1 MTVNFMG
8 GARNNHRR
16 TSRRSQADVTGTPKY
31 RSAAHQAASA
41 RIAGF
46 KHLAAPTASRAKER
60 SEREAPVFAFSFAP
74 KATKGPEMVQQEPDK
89 RCEADEQRQWSLER
103 EERSQLDGFD
113 LQEARRALLATPN
126 WTDLPPRS
134 TSLTNKRRSLH
145 HPSIL
150 KPSLS
155 SLTIRRRPRSPD
167 PVEPLPP
174 RRSSLPSGTR
184 WSRTRSSTPSLAGT
198 PAKLDEPVQPQEL
211 DPHTGLDEQKL
222 LAAQSATQKP
232 SSKEREH
239 SSSADEGQVPKKR
252 RRLEAEATGVDCPNE
267 ARRAEKAELAQQVEA
282 GVKVDESAELAPFA
296 APLPTLLADA
306 AKVDLLSLSTSP
318 AQPPISAASAKPSSS
333 VGGFPNPYLAALAE
347 TTEPPFPSLRAPPPS
362 RQQHENNDVHTPPSN
377 LVNGLASASP
387 EPASPAE
394 LVFVSERMGL
404 GCTSISNEAALELV
418 LRELSLRRAG
428 AERGL
433 SELEW
438 AEDEPFEPAQNEFAE
453 EEEEE
458 EVITLHR
465 PARSTLSAIAELP
478 SSNPAN
484 HSSFDLAS
492 SGEAAPAFARASKKE
507 MAPSSSL
514 DVDPFSHD
522 SASPFPSLS
531 QDPLASPPQQRG
543 EGKVDTVRVGL
554 SAASDALWRELFGD
568 E

>member
-174 RRSSLPSGTR
+174 VSYPFLRGSSVFDEQFPVTARRSSLPSGTR

-282 GVKVDESAELAPFA
+282 GVK
-296 APLPTLLADA
+296 
-306 AKVDLLSLSTSP
+306 
-318 AQPPISAASAKPSSS
+318 
-333 VGGFPNPYLAALAE
+333 
-347 TTEPPFPSLRAPPPS
+347 
-362 RQQHENNDVHTPPSN
+362 HENNDVHTPPSN

-507 MAPSSSL
+507 
-514 DVDPFSHD
+514 
-522 SASPFPSLS
+522 
-531 QDPLASPPQQRG
+531 DPLASPPQQRG